1 MTSPEFKPASI
12 TDTAILLEMME
23 DFYAIDQYPF
33 DQELT
38 SQNIHILLNHPER
51 GRIWLVSVENKI
63 IGYVVLAFGFS
74 FEYKG
79 KDAFI
84 DELYLKSEY
93 RGLGIGAKVISFVI
107 EEAKILGVKTLH
119 LEAEKHNDAA
129 NHLYRKFGFKDNDRF
144 LLNKTL

>member
-1 MTSPEFKPASI
+1 MLMPDFIPASI
-12 TDTAILLEMME
+12 DDSAILLEMME

-38 SQNIHILLNHPER
+38 AHNIQSLLNHPEW
-51 GRIWLVSVENKI
+51 GRIWLVRVENQI

-84 DELYLKSEY
+84 DELYLISEY
-93 RGLGIGAKVISFVI
+93 RGRGIGAKIISFVI

>member
-1 MTSPEFKPASI
+1 MSLSNFFSASI
-12 TDTAILLEMME
+12 DHIPHLLEMME

-38 SQNIHILLNHPER
+38 SHNILELLHHPEW
-51 GRIWLVSVENKI
+51 GRIWLVSMEDQI

-84 DELYLKSEY
+84 DELYLKAEH
-93 RGLGIGAKVISFVI
+93 RGQGIGARVISFVI
-107 EEAKILGVKTLH
+107 DEAKNLGVKTLH
-119 LEAEKHNDAA
+119 LEAEKHNQSA